1 MTKAADIDILTRLA
15 AIESIRVLKA
25 RYCRY
30 VDTKDWLSFADLFTR
45 DAQLCFPE
53 NNPEWVSVELFVPAV
68 EKALAGGIT
77 VHHAHS
83 PEISFESRERASAV
97 WAMQDRLFFPPGV
110 EGIAGASR
118 IAGAGHY
125 HESYRLENGQWL
137 FERIRLTRL
146 HLAVEAQA
154 RVVA

>member
-1 MTKAADIDILTRLA
+1 MADVADIDILARLA

-30 VDTKDWLSFADLFTR
+30 VDTKDWRSFAGLFTR
-45 DAQLCFPE
+45 EAQLCFPE
-53 NNPEWVSVELFVPAV
+53 NNPEWVSIQTFVPAV

-77 VHHAHS
+77 VHHVHS
-83 PEISFESRERASAV
+83 PEITFESRERASAV
-97 WAMQDRLFFPPGV
+97 WAMQDRLFFPSGV
-110 EGIAGASR
+110 EGIAGAGR

-125 HESYRLENGQWL
+125 HERYRLEDGRWL
-137 FERIRLTRL
+137 FERVRLTRL
-146 HLAVEAQA
+146 HLVVETQA